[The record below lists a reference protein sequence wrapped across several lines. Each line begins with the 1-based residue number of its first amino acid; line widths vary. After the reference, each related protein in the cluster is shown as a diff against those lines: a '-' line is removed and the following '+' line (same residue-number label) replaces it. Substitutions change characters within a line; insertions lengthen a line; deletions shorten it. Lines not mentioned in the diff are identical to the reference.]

1 MGAAKFHEL
10 YKMEDALDKI
20 RAFADTA
27 HGSQMRKYTP
37 ERYIVHPVR
46 VMETCRKFGGSFEVL
61 AAALLHDV
69 LEDTPVSAKELR
81 DFLLTLTDEHSAEK
95 IVILVIDLS
104 DVFVK
109 RAYPTLNRRARKN
122 RELERFVKAD
132 ADAHTVKYADIWDNS
147 LEMVE
152 MDRHFAPRYL
162 SESLQI
168 LRKADKGNPEL
179 RAVVLKAVEG
189 SLRELR

>member
-1 MGAAKFHEL
+1 
-10 YKMEDALDKI
+10 MEDALDKI
-20 RAFADTA
+20 RAFADAA

-46 VMETCRKFGGSFEVL
+46 VMETCRKFGGGFEVL

-69 LEDTPVSAKELR
+69 LEDTPVTASQLK
-81 DFLLTLTDEHSAEK
+81 DFLLTLSEEQSAQT
-95 IVILVIDLS
+95 IVDLVVDLS

-109 RAYPTLNRRARKN
+109 SAYPTLNRRARKN
-122 RELERFVKAD
+122 RELERFVKAHP
-132 ADAHTVKYADIWDNS
+132 DAHTVKYADIWDNS

-152 MDRHFAPRYL
+152 MDRQFAPRYL
-162 SESLQI
+162 SESLEI

-179 RAVVLKAVEG
+179 RAIVMKAVEG
-189 SLRELR
+189 SLRALR